1 MNPWIRMGKLRGER
15 MIEIL
20 WILVVM
26 VAIVIIT
33 YLMKDR

>member
-1 MNPWIRMGKLRGER
+1 MGKLRGGW